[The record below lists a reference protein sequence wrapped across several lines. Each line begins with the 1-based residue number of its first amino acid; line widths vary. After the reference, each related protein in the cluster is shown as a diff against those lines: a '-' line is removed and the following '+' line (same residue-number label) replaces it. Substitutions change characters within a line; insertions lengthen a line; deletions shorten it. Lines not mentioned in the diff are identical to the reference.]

1 MLGSALIHV
10 PILILWCFFLC
21 LLLWRYRTW
30 LPESPNLRRRNVNI
44 AAIGCAIVATTS
56 LLALR
61 LLWTPVEI
69 AQHRLPWLQ
78 TENYQHL
85 NVIAIKALSIVWISS
100 SLAGM
105 VLGFGATGLRRVFV
119 VVTCLFA
126 AFLWNVID
134 FRHPAR
140 YLIPDGYVG
149 WVEIKFGQADASPLA
164 IENGDLVY
172 RIPENG
178 LLNTSNPLEYGS
190 AKDHYFYYSLDG
202 KLRELKS
209 IPWEPGN
216 MIWSGTNS
224 ETEEFFWVGTDE
236 QRKKKGRT
244 TDRKGPYGENE
255 DVIPD
260 PRYP

>member
-1 MLGSALIHV
+1 MLGSALIHI
-10 PILILWCFFLC
+10 PILVLWCFFLC

-30 LPESPNLRRRNVNI
+30 LPSSPNSRRRNVNI
-44 AAIGCAIVATTS
+44 AAVVFAIVATTS
-56 LLALR
+56 LLVLR

-85 NVIAIKALSIVWISS
+85 DVIAIKALSIVWISS

-119 VVTCLFA
+119 VMTCLFA
-126 AFLWNVID
+126 AFLWEFMD

-140 YLIPDGYVG
+140 YLIPDGYLG
-149 WVEIKFGQADASPLA
+149 WVEIRFGQADASPLA
-164 IENGDLVY
+164 IDNGDLVY

-178 LLNTSNPLEYGS
+178 LLDTSNPLEYGS
-190 AKDHYFYYSLDG
+190 AKDHYFYYSADG

-209 IPWEPGN
+209 IPWESGN
-216 MIWSGTNS
+216 MIWSETNS
-224 ETEEFFWVGTDE
+224 EAEEFFWVGTDE
-236 QRKKKGRT
+236 QRKKKVRT
-244 TDRKGPYGENE
+244 TNRKGPYDEN
-255 DVIPD
+255 VIPD